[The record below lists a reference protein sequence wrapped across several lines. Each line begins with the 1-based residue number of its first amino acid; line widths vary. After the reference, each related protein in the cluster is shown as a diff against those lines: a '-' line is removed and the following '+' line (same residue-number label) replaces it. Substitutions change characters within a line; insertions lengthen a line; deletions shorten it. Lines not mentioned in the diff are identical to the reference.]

1 MKGDDNMD
9 TKLIGRLA
17 FKIVKEGTIMVGT
30 LAGMKALELAIKNK
44 GLSNVSLYEI
54 LELKKK
60 G

>member
-1 MKGDDNMD
+1 MD
-9 TKLIGRLA
+9 MKLISRLA

-30 LAGMKALELAIKNK
+30 LAAMKALELAIKNK
-44 GLSNVSLYEI
+44 GLSNVSMHDI

>member
-44 GLSNVSLYEI
+44 GLSNVSMYEI

>member
-54 LELKKK
+54 LDLKKK

>member
-17 FKIVKEGTIMVGT
+17 FKIVREGAIIVST
-30 LAGMKALELAIKNK
+30 LAAMKAVELAIKNK

>member
-1 MKGDDNMD
+1 MD
-9 TKLIGRLA
+9 TKLIGRVA

-30 LAGMKALELAIKNK
+30 LAAMKALELAIKNK
-44 GLSNVSLYEI
+44 GLANVSWDEI

>member
-1 MKGDDNMD
+1 MD

-17 FKIVKEGTIMVGT
+17 FKLVKEGTIMVGT
-30 LAGMKALELAIKNK
+30 LAAMKALELAIKNK
-44 GLSNVSLYEI
+44 GLANVAWDDI

>member
-44 GLSNVSLYEI
+44 GLANVSMYEI

>member
-9 TKLIGRLA
+9 TKLISRLA

-30 LAGMKALELAIKNK
+30 LAAMKALELAIKTR
-44 GLSNVSLYEI
+44 GLANVSMHDI

>member
-1 MKGDDNMD
+1 MD

-17 FKIVKEGTIMVGT
+17 FKIVKEGTIMLGT
-30 LAGMKALELAIKNK
+30 LAAMKAVELAIKNR
-44 GLSNVSLYEI
+44 GLSNVSWDDI

>member
-9 TKLIGRLA
+9 TKLISRLA

-30 LAGMKALELAIKNK
+30 LAAMKAVELTIKNK
-44 GLSNVSLYEI
+44 GLANVSMHDI

>member
-1 MKGDDNMD
+1 MD
-9 TKLIGRLA
+9 TKLIGKVA

-30 LAGMKALELAIKNK
+30 LAAMKALELAIKNK
-44 GLSNVSLYEI
+44 GLANVSWDDI

>member
-1 MKGDDNMD
+1 MKGDYNIKKKM
-9 TKLIGRLA
+9 IGRLA

-30 LAGMKALELAIKNK
+30 LAAMKALELAIKNK
-44 GLSNVSLYEI
+44 GLANVSMHDI

>member
-9 TKLIGRLA
+9 TKLIGKVV

-44 GLSNVSLYEI
+44 GLSNVSWDEI

>member
-17 FKIVKEGTIMVGT
+17 FKIVREGTIMVGT
-30 LAGMKALELAIKNK
+30 LAAMKALELAIKNK
-44 GLSNVSLYEI
+44 GLANVSMHDI

>member
-17 FKIVKEGTIMVGT
+17 FKIVNEGTIMVGT
-30 LAGMKALELAIKNK
+30 LAAMTALELAIKNK
-44 GLSNVSLYEI
+44 GLSNVSMHDI

>member
-9 TKLIGRLA
+9 TKLISRLA

-30 LAGMKALELAIKNK
+30 LVGMKALELAIKNK
-44 GLSNVSLYEI
+44 GLSNVSWDEI

>member
-1 MKGDDNMD
+1 MD

-17 FKIVKEGTIMVGT
+17 IKIVKEGTIMVGA
-30 LAGMKALELAIKNK
+30 LAAMKALELAIKNK
-44 GLSNVSLYEI
+44 GLSNVSWDEI

>member
-1 MKGDDNMD
+1 MD
-9 TKLIGRLA
+9 TKLIGKVA

-30 LAGMKALELAIKNK
+30 LAAMKA
-44 GLSNVSLYEI
+44 

>member
-9 TKLIGRLA
+9 TKMIGRLA

-30 LAGMKALELAIKNK
+30 LAAMKALELAIKNK
-44 GLSNVSLYEI
+44 GLSNVSWDEI

>member
-44 GLSNVSLYEI
+44 GLSNVSLHEI

>member
-1 MKGDDNMD
+1 MN
-9 TKLIGRLA
+9 TKLIGKVA

-30 LAGMKALELAIKNK
+30 LAAMKALELAIKNK
-44 GLSNVSLYEI
+44 GLANVSWDDI

>member
-17 FKIVKEGTIMVGT
+17 FKIVKEGTIVVGT

-44 GLSNVSLYEI
+44 GLSNVSMYEI